1 MVVPVEIERED
12 KSFTTYQDMKYFSK
26 ILFHS

>member
-12 KSFTTYQDMKYFSK
+12 KSFATYQDIKYFSK
-26 ILFHS
+26 IQFHC